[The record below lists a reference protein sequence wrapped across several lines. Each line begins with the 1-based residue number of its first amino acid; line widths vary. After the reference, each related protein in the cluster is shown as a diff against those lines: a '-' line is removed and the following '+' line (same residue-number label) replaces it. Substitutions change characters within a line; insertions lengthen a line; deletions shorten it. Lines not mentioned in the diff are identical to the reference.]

1 MSSDWFHAAVTRYGD
16 RILLGEFSI
25 RKLAQEAGL
34 SFYRARRVMTHM
46 KALDRVGPSWEED
59 QLERVTPIATSGEPK
74 VTKTGTPDDL
84 AVIVDS
90 STVRTLEELLEVA
103 EVDPAEWRVVRWR
116 ANKWDQASKRG
127 DTSIQVVELWQ
138 VRADFERR
146 ATDGIKGVSNPRV
159 LAHPRNTRTRNH
171 DLEIVVVVPDAQIG
185 HRWDRTHQALKP
197 MHDRR
202 ALDVVV
208 QAIEILQPDRVVNQG
223 DFLDLAPWSRHR
235 RPMDIRDTTTPQLRE
250 AHWWQS
256 EFVRAAP
263 DADQDYLEGNHEA
276 RINKALTDNMPEAT
290 TTIPVG
296 HVRPLASIETLLALD
311 SLGVKY
317 HGPYGSRMWL
327 WDIVEMTHGDTVRS
341 GAGKTVAS
349 LSERSLHSVWVGHI
363 HKREQATRTVW
374 GPDGPKSVTA
384 SSCGCLCLLG
394 QEDVPGYE
402 GRREWQQG
410 FGIIIYDK
418 KTGMDHHIVVPIEDG
433 RAWLNGSMIEARDRL
448 KEIAAF
454 VGYSQILNG

>member
-1 MSSDWFHAAVTRYGD
+1 MSNKIQDLVDRCRD
-16 RILLGEFSI
+16 RILSGEMSI
-25 RKLAQEAGL
+25 RNFAREAGISRHL
-34 SFYRARRVMTHM
+34 AKKTFDTIKDVSVQVDSPPEKPR
-46 KALDRVGPSWEED
+46 
-59 QLERVTPIATSGEPK
+59 
-74 VTKTGTPDDL
+74 VTKTGNRGEL
-84 AVIVDS
+84 AVMVDS
-90 STVRTLEELLEVA
+90 STVRTLDELLEVA
-103 EVDPAEWRVVRWR
+103 EVDVSKWRVISWR
-116 ANKWDQASKRG
+116 ANKWDQASKG
-127 DTSIQVVELWQ
+127 SDTQTRVVELWQ
-138 VRADFERR
+138 VKAEFERR
-146 ATDGIKGVSNPRV
+146 AGDDVVGVSDPRV
-159 LAHPRNTRTRNH
+159 FPPPKKVQTRNH
-171 DLEIVVVVPDAQIG
+171 SLEIVVVVPDAQIG
-185 HRWDRTHQALKP
+185 HRWDKTHRALRP

-235 RPMDIRDTTTPQLRE
+235 RPMDVRDTTTPQLRE

-263 DADQDYLEGNHEA
+263 AATHDYLEGNHEA

-296 HVRPLASIETLLALD
+296 QSRSIASLETLLALD

-317 HGPYGSRMWL
+317 HGPYGSRLWL
-327 WDIVEMTHGDTVRS
+327 WDRVEMTHGDTVRS

-349 LSERSLHSVWVGHI
+349 LSEKSLHSIWVGHI

-374 GPDGPKSVTA
+374 GPNGPKSVTA

-394 QEDVPGYE
+394 QDDVPGYE

-418 KTGMDHHIVVPIEDG
+418 NTGMDHHIVVPIEEG

-448 KEIAAF
+448 QEIAAF
-454 VGYSQILNG
+454 VGYDQILNG